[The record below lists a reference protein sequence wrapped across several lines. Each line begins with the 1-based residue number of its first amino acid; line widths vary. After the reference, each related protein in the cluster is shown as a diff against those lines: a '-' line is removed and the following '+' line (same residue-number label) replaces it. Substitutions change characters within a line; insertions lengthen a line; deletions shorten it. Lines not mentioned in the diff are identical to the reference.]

1 LRNPGADL
9 PHDLLDIDVVAL
21 LAGTLFRRLGGCG
34 SAPLAAAAILPASPA
49 MKVLPTPV
57 LWILISHR

>member
-1 LRNPGADL
+1 VLAM
-9 PHDLLDIDVVAL
+9 

-34 SAPLAAAAILPASPA
+34 SAPLGTPAILPASPA

-57 LWILISHR
+57 LWILISHH